1 MVKIMKPEIKQRIE
15 QIRQGE
21 VPDGYMKTKV
31 GVIPADWNIC
41 TINDIAT
48 VSSGSTPNRKKEEY
62 WNGNIP
68 WVTTGELES
77 GYVKQTKEAITVKAL
92 IETNLKT
99 YLPGTLLL
107 AMYGQG
113 KTRGTVA
120 RLCINA
126 TINQACAGIVVQSGN
141 SDYVYF
147 VLQKAYENIRKLSN
161 SGSQDNLNADIIKS
175 YTIAYPLLHEQ
186 NKIATILSTQDK
198 VIELYEKKIEQ
209 LQLLK
214 KICLKKMFPK
224 EGSLVPEVRFPG
236 FTAPW
241 EQCKLGELFEFLQNN
256 TLSRAE
262 LNNESGVAK
271 NIHYGD
277 ILIKFG
283 ECIDI
288 SIAIIPFISSRSIAD
303 KFKNSFL
310 KNGDIIMADTAEDET
325 VGKCSE
331 VFGIQNIPI
340 ISGLHTIPIR
350 PRKEFALGYLGYY
363 MNSVAYHDQL
373 IPLMHG
379 VKVTS
384 ISKGEIKNT
393 NISYPKDKDEQARLG
408 LFFLHIDHL
417 ITLHQRRLDE
427 EKRKKKALMQLLLT
441 GIVRV

>member
-1 MVKIMKPEIKQRIE
+1 MKPEIKQRIE
-15 QIRQGE
+15 QICRGE
-21 VPDGYMKTKV
+21 VPEGYKKTKTGILPEDWIV
-31 GVIPADWNIC
+31 CKIDDCLKRIENPVTVQADEQYTQIGIRSHGKGLFYKEPVSGKSLGNKNVFWVIPNCFVLNIVF
-41 TINDIAT
+41 AW
-48 VSSGSTPNRKKEEY
+48 E
-62 WNGNIP
+62 
-68 WVTTGELES
+68 
-77 GYVKQTKEAITVKAL
+77 QAI
-92 IETNLKT
+92 
-99 YLPGTLLL
+99 
-107 AMYGQG
+107 G
-113 KTRGTVA
+113 KTTQAEEGMIGSHRFPMYYPKNNKVDIDYLISYFLTKRGTDILDA
-120 RLCINA
+120 A
-126 TINQACAGIVVQSGN
+126 SPGGAGRNRTLGQERFMQS
-141 SDYVYF
+141 
-147 VLQKAYENIRKLSN
+147 
-161 SGSQDNLNADIIKS
+161 IIILPS
-175 YTIAYPLLHEQ
+175 LAEQ
-186 NKIATILSTQDK
+186 QKIANILSTQDR